1 MDKGAHF
8 YHCDFQVHT
17 PRDLQWHANVVQ
29 ANDVAIGKAKVGE
42 RVVVLGG
49 RLVGMEVAIFLTK
62 QSKKVSLVTLHRLG
76 ENGRQINVNIYRTLI
91 RRLIDN
97 EVYLYP
103 DSPAIEIRD
112 NGVHV

>member
-17 PRDLQWHANVVQ
+17 PRDLQWHANVIQ
-29 ANDVAIGKAKVGE
+29 ANDVVIGKAKVGE
-42 RVVVLGG
+42 
-49 RLVGMEVAIFLTK
+49 
-62 QSKKVSLVTLHRLG
+62 
-76 ENGRQINVNIYRTLI
+76 NGRQIDVNIYRTLI

-97 EVYLYP
+97 GVYLYP
-103 DSPAIEIRD
+103 DSPTIEIRD